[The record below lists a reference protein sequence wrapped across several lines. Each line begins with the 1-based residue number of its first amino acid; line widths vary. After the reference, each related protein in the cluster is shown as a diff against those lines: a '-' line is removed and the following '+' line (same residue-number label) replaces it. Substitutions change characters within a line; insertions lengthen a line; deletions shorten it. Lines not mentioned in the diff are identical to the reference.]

1 MVGRSIRG
9 ASLSCTLLVAC
20 TQRELDDGA
29 QASNSGAGSSSDAS
43 ADATADAGAS
53 ANMDA
58 STSAAAGDDTSD
70 GGSAEPCADM
80 PDGMACVPAGPFVR
94 GCDGDTCVPPNWPA
108 REVTLSTFAIDRREV
123 IQLDYAACAAEGAC
137 PPAADVDLCANGK
150 DSVQDDLP
158 VDCVPWEAA
167 RAYCEFVGK
176 RLPTE
181 AEWEKAARGDDARPY
196 PWGEDPATCDRA
208 VMWDEPYGN
217 DDWGCWVGHTWAP
230 GSKPLGDS
238 PYGLH
243 DMAGNAR
250 EWVADWWSA
259 EDLAEFDG
267 PDPVGPASGSQRVMK
282 GGRDISTDDELFA
295 YQRESEPPDFAGPS
309 TGFRCAVSLPD

>member
-1 MVGRSIRG
+1 
-9 ASLSCTLLVAC
+9 
-20 TQRELDDGA
+20 
-29 QASNSGAGSSSDAS
+29 
-43 ADATADAGAS
+43 
-53 ANMDA
+53 
-58 STSAAAGDDTSD
+58 
-70 GGSAEPCADM
+70 
-80 PDGMACVPAGPFVR
+80 
-94 GCDGDTCVPPNWPA
+94 
-108 REVTLSTFAIDRREV
+108 
-123 IQLDYAACAAEGAC
+123 
-137 PPAADVDLCANGK
+137 
-150 DSVQDDLP
+150 
-158 VDCVPWEAA
+158 VDCISWDAA

-208 VMWDEPYGN
+208 VMWDEPYGD
-217 DDWGCWVGHTWAP
+217 DDWGCWVGHTWVP

-250 EWVADWWSA
+250 EWVADWWSN

-267 PDPVGPASGSQRVMK
+267 PDPVGPASGSQRVIK
-282 GGRDISTDDELFA
+282 GGRDISTDDGVFA
-295 YQRESEPPDFAGPS
+295 YQRESEPPDFAGAS